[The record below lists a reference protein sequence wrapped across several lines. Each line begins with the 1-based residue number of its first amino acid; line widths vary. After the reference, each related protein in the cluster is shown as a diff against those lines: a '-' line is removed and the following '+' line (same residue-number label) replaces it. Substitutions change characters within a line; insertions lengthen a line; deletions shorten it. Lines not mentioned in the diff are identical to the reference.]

1 MSALVEITLP
11 QCFVNAAVELM
22 SAPLNGGL
30 SVGLPAQD
38 RAASRQ
44 PITINLGS
52 WSLPLPGSRVWCITG
67 DGAAKACFTSDSRVS
82 RRACILVTR
91 ARRAS
96 VLSPRPVG
104 GPSRPASTGGVAQM
118 TAAGPGVQGE
128 HCPSLRNS
136 SQNSVKV
143 MECGVCESRPLAPKG
158 LMASIRRAGVADS

>member
-52 WSLPLPGSRVWCITG
+52 WSLPLPGFRVWCITG

-96 VLSPRPVG
+96 VLVTK
-104 GPSRPASTGGVAQM
+104 AS
-118 TAAGPGVQGE
+118 
-128 HCPSLRNS
+128 
-136 SQNSVKV
+136 
-143 MECGVCESRPLAPKG
+143 
-158 LMASIRRAGVADS
+158 RRAIRARIDRGSSANDSCRARGPERALLLPQKLLAELCKGHGMRGV